1 MKYGY
6 KVLLWLLLWQG
17 MVLGQALAAPSEV
30 REDLAEY
37 FQGFSGTFVL
47 YDLETER
54 YIVYNEEQSRKRLS
68 PCSTFKIPNSLIGLE
83 TGVVDKEDVFTLKK
97 WDGTHYDFPYWNHD
111 HTLASAT
118 KESVVW
124 YFRELARDIGAVR
137 MQSYLQMIDYGNKD
151 ISGGL
156 TQFWLGSSLQIS
168 AREQVRFLARLE
180 RGELPFSQ
188 DTRAIVYKN
197 ITVAEKNGA
206 ILMGKT
212 GSRLQ
217 DGHWNLGWFVGL
229 VKKQGE
235 TYVFATNIEG
245 ADGAMGGKAREISL
259 AVLKKMNI
267 L

>member
-1 MKYGY
+1 MKYWC
-6 KVLLWLLLWQG
+6 KVLVWLTLFQG
-17 MVLGQALAAPSEV
+17 MVLGQVLAAPSEV
-30 REDLAEY
+30 GEDLSDC

-47 YDLETER
+47 YHLEADR

-68 PCSTFKIPNSLIGLE
+68 PCSTFKIPSSLIGLE
-83 TGVVDKEDVFTLKK
+83 TGAVDKEDVFTLKK
-97 WDGTHYDFPYWNHD
+97 WDGTRFDFSYWNHD

-124 YFRELARDIGAVR
+124 YFRELANDIGAVR
-137 MQSYLQMIDYGNKD
+137 MQNYLQAIDYGNED

-197 ITVAEKNGA
+197 ITVSEKNGA

-217 DGHWNLGWFVGL
+217 DGRLTLGWFVGI
-229 VKKQGE
+229 VKKPGG

-245 ADGAMGGKAREISL
+245 ADGAIGGKAREISL
-259 AVLKKMNI
+259 AVLKKMNV